1 MISNNNPTPLEFF
14 RFITPT
20 HKSRAIEKYGKCLDE
35 AIDFCEDS
43 DKQSKLRNLKE
54 TINVYNQ
61 ICFTYSILYLQHI
74 LSSLIVQFR
83 LGIVVYRK
91 KIGAFDHK
99 LQLSSQLT
107 MMTFIR

>member
-1 MISNNNPTPLEFF
+1 MLRGFGLLRPKLNNRETDLSSLPVYDSSRTRMKQRHIYWMISYNNPTPLEFF

-43 DKQSKLRNLKE
+43 DKESKLRNLKE

-61 ICFTYSILYLQHI
+61 ICFTYSILILYL
-74 LSSLIVQFR
+74 
-83 LGIVVYRK
+83 
-91 KIGAFDHK
+91 
-99 LQLSSQLT
+99 
-107 MMTFIR
+107 

>member
-1 MISNNNPTPLEFF
+1 MHNISSMISSRTRMKQRHIYWMISYNNPTPLEFF

-61 ICFTYSILYLQHI
+61 IWFTYSILYL
-74 LSSLIVQFR
+74 
-83 LGIVVYRK
+83 
-91 KIGAFDHK
+91 
-99 LQLSSQLT
+99 
-107 MMTFIR
+107 